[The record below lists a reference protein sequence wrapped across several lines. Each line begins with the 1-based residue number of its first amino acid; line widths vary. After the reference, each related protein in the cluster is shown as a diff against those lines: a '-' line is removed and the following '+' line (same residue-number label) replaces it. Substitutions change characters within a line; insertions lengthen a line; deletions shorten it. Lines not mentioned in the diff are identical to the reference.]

1 MITNLHGKMNYR
13 KYLTPSSSL
22 VKPNPKTVIPPSTAS
37 HTKHTE
43 NTEGLAK
50 AGKVG

>member
-1 MITNLHGKMNYR
+1 MITNLHGKMNYC
-13 KYLTPSSSL
+13 KYLALSSSL

-43 NTEGLAK
+43 GLAK
-50 AGKVG
+50 VGKVG

>member
-1 MITNLHGKMNYR
+1 MATNLQKRMNYC
-13 KYLTPSSSL
+13 KYLALSSSL

-43 NTEGLAK
+43 GLAK